1 MKCASEKWKEVFIL
15 NDLSFEEITESCK
28 SNKDIPIIAAK
39 NVLKYPEQVR
49 EFMENGYWWMN
60 RCLNSSIRPG
70 KSFDFGFDVKGY
82 FNPLIKQFIKF
93 YNADDI
99 EPIEFYG
106 NCYNGNADLYTTMSY
121 LPHVDTFPGADE
133 DINPLDDFAFNL
145 NLTKSDKVKTA
156 FYSFNN
162 KKSVCDFT
170 MEDFKDFE
178 RVKKRHKKIKSKDWK
193 KLSNENFENYQ
204 LEYIADI
211 EYNSLILYP
220 SHYWHSVYIKEDW
233 FTDTD
238 RITFT
243 GFFETIFSKTKK
255 LGFG

>member
-39 NVLKYPEQVR
+39 NVLKYPAQVR

-82 FNPLIKQFIKF
+82 FNPLINQFVKF
-93 YNADDI
+93 YHADDI

-106 NCYNGNADLYTTMSY
+106 NCYNGDADLYTTMSY

-220 SHYWHSVYIKEDW
+220 SHYWHSVYKKEDW

>member
-1 MKCASEKWKEVFIL
+1 MKCASEKWKEVFVL
-15 NDLSFEEITESCK
+15 NDLSFEAITDSCK
-28 SNKDIPIIAAK
+28 SKKDIPIVISK

-60 RCLNSSIRPG
+60 RCINSSIRPG
-70 KSFDFGFDVKGY
+70 KSFDFGYDVGKY
-82 FNPLIKQFIKF
+82 FTPLVNQFIKL

-99 EPIEFYG
+99 IPIEFYG

-121 LPHVDTFPGADE
+121 LPHVDTFPGDNQNE
-133 DINPLDDFAFNL
+133 NPLNDFAFNL

-162 KKSVCDFT
+162 KRSVCDFH
-170 MEDFKDFE
+170 KDDYKDL
-178 RVKKRHKKIKSKDWK
+178 KKCWDTEEKNRKDKNWF
-193 KLSNENFENYQ
+193 LIDDEYDNYK

-211 EYNSLILYP
+211 EYNSMILYP
-220 SHYWHSVYIKEDW
+220 SHNWHNSYINQDW
-233 FTDTD
+233 FNDED

-243 GFFETIFSKTKK
+243 GFFEIV
-255 LGFG
+255 